1 LVKLKKPV
9 KWLKKSTFKNS
20 DAIPLIVFGDGM
32 KNKDTVAIKGHTS
45 GATGALQRELQL
57 RSKTFESVV
66 VDINEFRT
74 SKVSIVTVF
83 KHWKSFYS

>member
-1 LVKLKKPV
+1 
-9 KWLKKSTFKNS
+9 
-20 DAIPLIVFGDGM
+20 M

-45 GATGALQRELQL
+45 GATGVLQRELQL
-57 RSKTFESVV
+57 RSKTFGSVV

-83 KHWKSFYS
+83 KH

>member
-1 LVKLKKPV
+1 
-9 KWLKKSTFKNS
+9 WLKKSTFKNS
-20 DAIPLIVFGDGM
+20 DAVPLIVFGDGM

-57 RSKTFESVV
+57 RSKTFGSMV

-74 SKVSIVTVF
+74 SKVSVVTVF
-83 KHWKSFYS
+83 KHQKSFYS